1 MTQPEHSNPP
11 VRLSVWER
19 LADAAIDH
27 FRVFRVR
34 RTRYRHPR
42 DRREGEF
49 VIIEANDWV
58 NVLALTDDGRML
70 MVRQFRFGIHD
81 FTLEIPGG
89 VIETGEE
96 PVAAGLRE
104 LREETGYAGRSARLL
119 AQIRPNPAIQGNV
132 CHIVLVEGCE
142 RVGEPKLDPNEEIE
156 LSILPIDEVIA
167 RAERGEIKHSLVVDG
182 LFFLQAWRAGRMPPA
197 V

>member
-1 MTQPEHSNPP
+1 MSEAEKSQAPHH
-11 VRLSVWER
+11 LSMWER
-19 LADAAIDH
+19 LADAAVDH

-58 NVLALTDDGRML
+58 NVIALTDDGQML

-89 VIETGEE
+89 VIETGED
-96 PVAAGLRE
+96 PVAAGVRE

-119 AQIRPNPAIQGNV
+119 AQVRPNPAIQANI
-132 CHIVLVEGCE
+132 CHIVLVEGCV
-142 RVGEPKLDPNEEIE
+142 RVGETQFDANEEIE
-156 LSILPIDEVIA
+156 LSVLPVDEVLA
-167 RAERGEIKHSLVVDG
+167 RAERGEIKHSLVVDA
-182 LFFLQAWRAGRMPPA
+182 LFYLRAWREGRMR
-197 V
+197 

>member
-1 MTQPEHSNPP
+1 MNEPEHPLSPHRP
-11 VRLSVWER
+11 SVWER
-19 LADAAIDH
+19 LADAAVDH

-34 RTRYRHPR
+34 RTRYRHAR

-70 MVRQFRFGIHD
+70 LVRQFRFGIHD

-89 VIETGEE
+89 VIETGED
-96 PVAAGLRE
+96 PVAAGVRE

-119 AQIRPNPAIQGNV
+119 AQVRPNPAIQANV
-132 CHIVLVEGCE
+132 CHIVLVEGCV
-142 RVGEPKLDPNEEIE
+142 RVGETQFDPNEEIE
-156 LSILPIDEVIA
+156 LSLLPIDEVVA
-167 RAERGEIKHSLVVDG
+167 KAERGEIKHSLVVDA
-182 LFFLQAWRAGRMPPA
+182 LFYLRAWREGRMK
-197 V
+197 

>member
-1 MTQPEHSNPP
+1 MSESSKSPAPK
-11 VRLSVWER
+11 LSMWER
-19 LADAAIDH
+19 LADAAVDH

-70 MVRQFRFGIHD
+70 MVRQFRFGVHD

-89 VIETGEE
+89 VIESGED
-96 PVAAGLRE
+96 PLAAGVRE
-104 LREETGYAGRSARLL
+104 LREETGYAGGSARII
-119 AQIRPNPAIQGNV
+119 ARIRPNPAIQANV
-132 CHIVLVEGCE
+132 CHIVLVEGCAK
-142 RVGEPKLDPNEEIE
+142 VDEPHLDPNEEIE
-156 LSILPIDEVIA
+156 VQVLDVEDVLA
-167 RAERGEIKHSLVVDG
+167 RAEAGTITHSLVVDA
-182 LFFLQAWRAGRMPPA
+182 LFFLRAWREGRLK
-197 V
+197 

>member
-1 MTQPEHSNPP
+1 MSDPEKFPAPHP
-11 VRLSVWER
+11 LSMWER
-19 LADAAIDH
+19 LADAAVDH

-49 VIIEANDWV
+49 VVIEANDWV

-89 VIETGEE
+89 VIETGED
-96 PVAAGLRE
+96 PVAAGVRE
-104 LREETGYAGRSARLL
+104 LREETGYAGHSARLL
-119 AQIRPNPAIQGNV
+119 AQVRPNPAIQANV
-132 CHIVLVEGCE
+132 CHIVLVEGCV
-142 RVGEPKLDPNEEIE
+142 RVGEMQLDANEEIE
-156 LSILPIDEVIA
+156 LSVLPVDEVLA
-167 RAERGEIKHSLVVDG
+167 RAERGEIKHSLVVDA
-182 LFFLQAWRAGRMPPA
+182 LFYLRAWREGRMRG
-197 V
+197 

>member
-1 MTQPEHSNPP
+1 MNDSEKPP
-11 VRLSVWER
+11 APPRLSMWER
-19 LADAAIDH
+19 LADAAVDH

-49 VIIEANDWV
+49 VIIESNDWV

-70 MVRQFRFGIHD
+70 MVRQFRFGVHD

-89 VIETGEE
+89 VIETGED
-96 PVAAGLRE
+96 PVAAGVRE

-119 AQIRPNPAIQGNV
+119 AQVRPNPAIQGNL
-132 CHIVLVEGCE
+132 CHIVLVEGCV
-142 RVGEPKLDPNEEIE
+142 RVGELQLDPNEEIE
-156 LSILPIDEVIA
+156 LSLLPVDEVLA
-167 RAERGEIKHSLVVDG
+167 RAERGEIKHSLVVDA
-182 LFFLQAWRAGRMPPA
+182 LFFLRAWREGRMR
-197 V
+197 

>member
-1 MTQPEHSNPP
+1 MNESQDTPAPR
-11 VRLSVWER
+11 RLRMWER
-19 LADAAIDH
+19 LADAAVDH

-49 VIIEANDWV
+49 VVIEANDWV

-70 MVRQFRFGIHD
+70 LVRQFRFGIHD

-89 VIETGEE
+89 VIETGED
-96 PVAAGLRE
+96 PVTAGVRE

-119 AQIRPNPAIQGNV
+119 AQVRPNPAIQANV

-142 RVGEPKLDPNEEIE
+142 RVGEMQLDANEEIE
-156 LSILPIDEVIA
+156 LSLLPVDEVLA
-167 RAERGEIKHSLVVDG
+167 RAECGEIKHSLVIDA
-182 LFFLQAWRAGRMPPA
+182 LFYLRAWREGRMR
-197 V
+197 

>member
-1 MTQPEHSNPP
+1 MNEPEHPP
-11 VRLSVWER
+11 SPHRPSVWER
-19 LADAAIDH
+19 LADAAVDH

-34 RTRYRHPR
+34 RTRYRHAR

-70 MVRQFRFGIHD
+70 LVRQFRFGIHD

-89 VIETGEE
+89 VIETGED
-96 PVAAGLRE
+96 PVAAGVRE

-119 AQIRPNPAIQGNV
+119 AQVRPNPAIQANV
-132 CHIVLVEGCE
+132 CHIVLVEGCV
-142 RVGEPKLDPNEEIE
+142 RVGETQFDPNEEIE
-156 LSILPIDEVIA
+156 LSLLPIDEVVA
-167 RAERGEIKHSLVVDG
+167 KAERGEIKHSLVVDA
-182 LFFLQAWRAGRMPPA
+182 LFYLRAWREGRMK
-197 V
+197 

>member
-1 MTQPEHSNPP
+1 MNDSEQPPSPHRP
-11 VRLSVWER
+11 SVWER
-19 LADAAIDH
+19 LADAAVDH

-34 RTRYRHPR
+34 RTRYRHAR

-70 MVRQFRFGIHD
+70 LVRQFRFGIHD

-89 VIETGEE
+89 VIETGED
-96 PVAAGLRE
+96 PVAAGVRE

-119 AQIRPNPAIQGNV
+119 AQVRPNPAIQANV
-132 CHIVLVEGCE
+132 CHIVLVEGCV
-142 RVGEPKLDPNEEIE
+142 RVGATQFDPNEEIE
-156 LSILPIDEVIA
+156 LSLLPIDEVVA
-167 RAERGEIKHSLVVDG
+167 KAERGEIKHSLVVDA
-182 LFFLQAWRAGRMPPA
+182 LFYLRAWREGRMK
-197 V
+197 

>member
-1 MTQPEHSNPP
+1 MNESDKSQVPP
-11 VRLSVWER
+11 RPSMWER
-19 LADAAIDH
+19 LADAAVDH

-34 RTRYRHPR
+34 RTRYRHPH

-70 MVRQFRFGIHD
+70 LVRQFRFGIHD

-89 VIETGEE
+89 VIETGED
-96 PVAAGLRE
+96 PVAAGIRE

-119 AQIRPNPAIQGNV
+119 ATVRPNPAIQANV
-132 CHIVLVEGCE
+132 CHIVLVEGCV
-142 RVGEPKLDPNEEIE
+142 RVGETQLDPNEEIE
-156 LSILPIDEVIA
+156 LSLLPVDEVVA
-167 RAERGEIKHSLVVDG
+167 KAERGEIKHSLVVDA
-182 LFFLQAWRAGRMPPA
+182 LFFLRAWREGRMR
-197 V
+197 

>member
-1 MTQPEHSNPP
+1 MNDSEQPPSPHRP
-11 VRLSVWER
+11 SVWER
-19 LADAAIDH
+19 LADAAVDH

-34 RTRYRHPR
+34 RTRYRHAR

-70 MVRQFRFGIHD
+70 LVRQFRFGIHD

-89 VIETGEE
+89 VIETGED
-96 PVAAGLRE
+96 PVAAGVRE

-119 AQIRPNPAIQGNV
+119 AQVRPNPAIQANV
-132 CHIVLVEGCE
+132 CHIVLVEGCV
-142 RVGEPKLDPNEEIE
+142 RVGETQFDPNEEIE
-156 LSILPIDEVIA
+156 LSLLPIDEVVA
-167 RAERGEIKHSLVVDG
+167 KAERGEIKHSLVVDA
-182 LFFLQAWRAGRMPPA
+182 LFYLRAWREGRMR
-197 V
+197 

>member
-1 MTQPEHSNPP
+1 MSESEKSLSPQ
-11 VRLSVWER
+11 RLSMWER
-19 LADAAIDH
+19 LADAAVDH

-49 VIIEANDWV
+49 VVIEANDWV

-89 VIETGEE
+89 VIETGED
-96 PVAAGLRE
+96 PVAAGVRE

-119 AQIRPNPAIQGNV
+119 AQVRPNPAIQANV
-132 CHIVLVEGCE
+132 CHIVLVEGCV
-142 RVGEPKLDPNEEIE
+142 RVGEMQLDANEEIE
-156 LSILPIDEVIA
+156 LSLLPIDEVLA
-167 RAERGEIKHSLVVDG
+167 RAERGEIKHSLVVDA
-182 LFFLQAWRAGRMPPA
+182 LFYLRAWREGRMRG
-197 V
+197 

>member
-1 MTQPEHSNPP
+1 MSEAEKSQAPHH
-11 VRLSVWER
+11 LSMWER
-19 LADAAIDH
+19 LADAAVDH

-58 NVLALTDDGRML
+58 NVIALTDDGQML

-89 VIETGEE
+89 VIETGED
-96 PVAAGLRE
+96 PVAAGIRE
-104 LREETGYAGRSARLL
+104 LREETGYAGRTARLL
-119 AQIRPNPAIQGNV
+119 AQVRPNPAIQANV
-132 CHIVLVEGCE
+132 CHIVLVEGCV
-142 RVGEPKLDPNEEIE
+142 RVGEMQLDANEEIE
-156 LSILPIDEVIA
+156 LSVLPVDEVLA
-167 RAERGEIKHSLVVDG
+167 RAERGEIKHSLVVDA
-182 LFFLQAWRAGRMPPA
+182 LFYLRAWREGRMR
-197 V
+197 